1 MNNAF
6 ASPCALRWCLAL
18 ALTLCAAQPALADGA
33 VVRIGGTGIALA
45 AMQQVGASLT
55 AAEPGLRVEV
65 LPSMGTPGGIK
76 ALTEGAIDLAV
87 VARALKP
94 EEKAKGVAEAACIT
108 TALVFASS
116 HKAALGITKAQL
128 PDLYADAA
136 PQWADGLPLKIILRS
151 RAGSENPY
159 LVAAIPAMGPALDA
173 AFKRPGMP
181 IASTDQDNAKLAAQI
196 PGSFAVMTLLQLK
209 AEKLDLRAL
218 DLDGIA
224 ASAATI
230 ANGTYPFPIRIC
242 ALLPSEAAPAA
253 ARFVAHLRSKA
264 GKTIVE
270 SLGAAPSD

>member
-1 MNNAF
+1 M
-6 ASPCALRWCLAL
+6 
-18 ALTLCAAQPALADGA
+18 LCAAQPALADGA
-33 VVRIGGTGIALA
+33 VVRVGGTGIALA
-45 AMQQVGASLT
+45 ALQQVGASLT
-55 AAEPGLRVEV
+55 AAEPGIRVDV

-76 ALTEGAIDLAV
+76 ALVEGAIDVAV

-94 EEKAKGVAEAACIT
+94 EEKAKGVAEAACLT

-116 HKAALGITKAQL
+116 HKAAQGITRAQL
-128 PDLYADAA
+128 PDLYADPA
-136 PQWADGLPLKIILRS
+136 PKWPDGLRLKIILRS

-181 IASTDQDNAKLAAQI
+181 VASTDQDNVKLAAQVT
-196 PGSFAVMTLLQLK
+196 GSFAMMTLLQLK
-209 AEKLDLRAL
+209 AENLDLQAL

-242 ALLPSEAAPAA
+242 ALLPAEPAPAA
-253 ARFVAHLRSKA
+253 ARFVAHLRSAA
-264 GKTIVE
+264 GKTIVA
-270 SLGAAPSD
+270 SLGAVPSD

>member
-1 MNNAF
+1 MSNTLAN
-6 ASPCALRWCLAL
+6 PRPLHWCTAL
-18 ALTLCAAQPALADGA
+18 ALTLCAAQPALADGV
-33 VVRIGGTGIALA
+33 VVRVGGTGIALA

-55 AAEPGLRVEV
+55 AAEPGIKIDV

-76 ALTEGAIDLAV
+76 ALTQGAIDVAV

-94 EEKAKGVAEAACIT
+94 EEKAKGVAEAACMT
-108 TALVFASS
+108 TALVLASS
-116 HKAALGITKAQL
+116 HMAASGVTRAQL

-136 PQWADGLPLKIILRS
+136 PKWPDGLPLKVILRS

-159 LVAAIPAMGPALDA
+159 LIAAIPAMDPALDA
-173 AFKRPGMP
+173 AFKRPGVP
-181 IASTDQDNAKLAAQI
+181 VASTDQDNAKLAAQI
-196 PGSFAVMTLLQLK
+196 TGSFAVMTLLQLK
-209 AEKLDLRAL
+209 GEKLDLRVL

-230 ANGTYPFPIRIC
+230 ANGSYPFPIRIC
-242 ALLPSEAAPAA
+242 VLLPAEPAPAA

-270 SLGAAPSD
+270 SLGASPAD